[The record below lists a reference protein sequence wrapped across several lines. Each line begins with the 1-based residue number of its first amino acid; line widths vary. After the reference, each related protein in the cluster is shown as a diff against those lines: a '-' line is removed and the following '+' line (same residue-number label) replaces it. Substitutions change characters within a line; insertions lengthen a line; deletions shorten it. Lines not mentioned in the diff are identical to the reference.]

1 MTSFQLGVPSIVY
14 VLPDPGSPDAPD
26 LEGLIPPSLEQIF
39 QTSQS
44 LKDQG
49 WKYKMQASILEIYNE
64 TIRDL
69 LSNRPC
75 GIDQTDNSVPDLT
88 IVDVCSVNEVSSLLK
103 QAAQCRFV
111 GRTQMNE
118 QSSRSHFVLTLRIC
132 GINEVDSVEKLDK
145 LLAACK
151 ALGVE
156 TQPMVI
162 GELGIIPLFSWYHEA
177 CKDFHACKWPQGLSN
192 GDMSLSM
199 YFDAMNDKQ
208 LEMMKE
214 VKIKCDH
221 IITFSHFVPRQELCP
236 EKRMLFYPKLPKII
250 GSDSLENRIRSIHG
264 AEGRKDAS
272 SACHVLMLLLM
283 VSDICTLSF

>member
-1 MTSFQLGVPSIVY
+1 
-14 VLPDPGSPDAPD
+14 
-26 LEGLIPPSLEQIF
+26 
-39 QTSQS
+39 
-44 LKDQG
+44 
-49 WKYKMQASILEIYNE
+49 MQASILEIYNE

-221 IITFSHFVPRQELCP
+221 IITFSHFVP
-236 EKRMLFYPKLPKII
+236 
-250 GSDSLENRIRSIHG
+250 
-264 AEGRKDAS
+264 
-272 SACHVLMLLLM
+272 
-283 VSDICTLSF
+283 

>member
-1 MTSFQLGVPSIVY
+1 MFNHLLSQSFDREKDITGFH
-14 VLPDPGSPDAPD
+14 
-26 LEGLIPPSLEQIF
+26 IPPLE
-39 QTSQS
+39 
-44 LKDQG
+44 
-49 WKYKMQASILEIYNE
+49 MVAIL
-64 TIRDL
+64 
-69 LSNRPC
+69 
-75 GIDQTDNSVPDLT
+75 LT
-88 IVDVCSVNEVSSLLK
+88 PIH
-103 QAAQCRFV
+103 
-111 GRTQMNE
+111 T
-118 QSSRSHFVLTLRIC
+118 
-132 GINEVDSVEKLDK
+132 
-145 LLAACK
+145 
-151 ALGVE
+151 
-156 TQPMVI
+156 
-162 GELGIIPLFSWYHEA
+162 PLFGFCSRLPA

>member
-1 MTSFQLGVPSIVY
+1 MVVRFNPSCLTLYQHPHHSVCFSKQISVKSSYGRHMKRGGTSRPQIEFPSPLGN
-14 VLPDPGSPDAPD
+14 G
-26 LEGLIPPSLEQIF
+26 EGLRVFVVS
-39 QTSQS
+39 
-44 LKDQG
+44 
-49 WKYKMQASILEIYNE
+49 
-64 TIRDL
+64 DL
-69 LSNRPC
+69 H
-75 GIDQTDNSVPDLT
+75 TDYAENLNWVKWL
-88 IVDVCSVNEVSSLLK
+88 
-103 QAAQCRFV
+103 
-111 GRTQMNE
+111 
-118 QSSRSHFVLTLRIC
+118 
-132 GINEVDSVEKLDK
+132 VDSVEKLDK

>member
-1 MTSFQLGVPSIVY
+1 
-14 VLPDPGSPDAPD
+14 
-26 LEGLIPPSLEQIF
+26 
-39 QTSQS
+39 
-44 LKDQG
+44 
-49 WKYKMQASILEIYNE
+49 MQASILEIYNE

-162 GELGIIPLFSWYHEA
+162 GELGIIPLFSWYHEREG
-177 CKDFHACKWPQGLSN
+177 HN
-192 GDMSLSM
+192 GISHPAFGDGGYSLNS
-199 YFDAMNDKQ
+199 
-208 LEMMKE
+208 
-214 VKIKCDH
+214 
-221 IITFSHFVPRQELCP
+221 
-236 EKRMLFYPKLPKII
+236 
-250 GSDSLENRIRSIHG
+250 
-264 AEGRKDAS
+264 
-272 SACHVLMLLLM
+272 
-283 VSDICTLSF
+283 